1 MAHLG
6 VHASAPVLLVRR
18 AGAAEAPCSRAQQSV
33 ECCRRALLLSAALAL
48 AAPASAV
55 AAGPDLGPKRNTAVL
70 RALKE
75 RKQAGAV
82 SNGSVASR
90 LAGALGQ
97 LQRARV
103 LAATGRVRDARG
115 LLREGGAKTV
125 RTDAAAV
132 AVQAGVPQSWD
143 NTLLDAFDD
152 ALRVAERGGSAEAV
166 QSTGEELEVALKA
179 LLDVAKQG
187 ISLEQ

>member
-1 MAHLG
+1 M
-6 VHASAPVLLVRR
+6 
-18 AGAAEAPCSRAQQSV
+18 
-33 ECCRRALLLSAALAL
+33 
-48 AAPASAV
+48 
-55 AAGPDLGPKRNTAVL
+55 L

-132 AVQAGVPQSWD
+132 AVQAGAPQSWD
-143 NTLLDAFDD
+143 NALLDAFDD
-152 ALRVAERGGSAEAV
+152 ALRVAERGGSAEAAEAV
-166 QSTGEELEVALKA
+166 QSTGEQLEVALKA

-187 ISLEQ
+187 ISAEQ